1 MNPIIM
7 ALRELGGSAGT
18 QDVYDKIIELYEV
31 SEEELS
37 QKHRSGI
44 SVIINDIDWA
54 KNYLGYEGFL
64 DSNSPRGI
72 WTLSKLGEGLSSLT
86 NQLSLQNEIFNDL
99 IEKITELNE
108 EIKKDDSL
116 GEGFQIG
123 HSYFCGQNQIS
134 CTDERMKSVVY
145 FDIIPLL
152 REYWFDDKETVQRWK
167 NNLSG
172 VFNDE

>member
-72 WTLSKLGEGLSSLT
+72 WTLSKLGER
-86 NQLSLQNEIFNDL
+86 I
-99 IEKITELNE
+99 IIT
-108 EIKKDDSL
+108 D
-116 GEGFQIG
+116 
-123 HSYFCGQNQIS
+123 
-134 CTDERMKSVVY
+134 KSIVLAKR
-145 FDIIPLL
+145 DI
-152 REYWFDDKETVQRWK
+152 Q
-167 NNLSG
+167 
-172 VFNDE
+172 

>member
-108 EIKKDDSL
+108 EIKKDD
-116 GEGFQIG
+116 
-123 HSYFCGQNQIS
+123 
-134 CTDERMKSVVY
+134 
-145 FDIIPLL
+145 
-152 REYWFDDKETVQRWK
+152 
-167 NNLSG
+167 
-172 VFNDE
+172 

>member
-123 HSYFCGQNQIS
+123 HSYFCGRDV
-134 CTDERMKSVVY
+134 CTEEWLHSIVDY
-145 FDIIPLL
+145 DILPMLS
-152 REYWFDDKETVQRWK
+152 EYWFDDANKLQRWE
-167 NNLSG
+167 NILQG
-172 VFNDE
+172 VFQ

>member
-1 MNPIIM
+1 M

-72 WTLSKLGEGLSSLT
+72 WTLSKLGEG
-86 NQLSLQNEIFNDL
+86 
-99 IEKITELNE
+99 
-108 EIKKDDSL
+108 
-116 GEGFQIG
+116 FQIG

-134 CTDERMKSVVY
+134 CTDEWMKSVVY